1 MEGVALSNFGLMV
14 PGGTSPGQHIFTMTT
29 EELALTWDDH
39 HNTLVGVFRKLLETS
54 TLVDC
59 TIAAEG
65 RYLRAHKI
73 ILSACSPYFEMLFS
87 QENEKNPIV
96 VLKDIKFQELQA
108 MIDFIYSG
116 KVKVPEDRLGDFVD
130 AAESLQIKG
139 LGGDNYQR
147 NNLGKE
153 RLGHPLTR
161 KDDGVSPVPHKRSRQ
176 SFLSASEESVGEI
189 SSATNISENKNN
201 ENVSHQ
207 MQVDILD
214 AEQNSCIASATRCS
228 AAFSTSVLSAQ
239 ITSSSLESV
248 LPLSETVVVK
258 TEPEP
263 IAEVY
268 LPDFKPKEEE
278 GAEDI
283 LGLDSGGDVTESIVD
298 VNSQHSTNQYSG
310 AALAAAAAAE
320 GGAFPTPS
328 ELTRHLRHHT
338 GDRPFACPHCAK
350 AFRQHIH
357 LQTHLRIHTGER
369 PYRCDQC
376 GVATAYSS
384 HLHKHKRKA
393 HGAPPP
399 TPRGPAARNW
409 D

>member
-176 SFLSASEESVGEI
+176 SFLSASEESV
-189 SSATNISENKNN
+189 
-201 ENVSHQ
+201 
-207 MQVDILD
+207 
-214 AEQNSCIASATRCS
+214 
-228 AAFSTSVLSAQ
+228 
-239 ITSSSLESV
+239 
-248 LPLSETVVVK
+248 
-258 TEPEP
+258 EPEP